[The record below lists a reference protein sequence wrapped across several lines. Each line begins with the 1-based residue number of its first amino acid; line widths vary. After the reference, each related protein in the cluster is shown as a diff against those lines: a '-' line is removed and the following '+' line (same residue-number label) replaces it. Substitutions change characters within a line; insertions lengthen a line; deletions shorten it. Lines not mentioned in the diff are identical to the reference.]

1 MKELQAVP
9 LMRKVVKDVNI
20 ITCKKKHDEIF
31 FMMRINVIG
40 KY

>member
-20 ITCKKKHDEIF
+20 ITYKKKHDF

-40 KY
+40 NY